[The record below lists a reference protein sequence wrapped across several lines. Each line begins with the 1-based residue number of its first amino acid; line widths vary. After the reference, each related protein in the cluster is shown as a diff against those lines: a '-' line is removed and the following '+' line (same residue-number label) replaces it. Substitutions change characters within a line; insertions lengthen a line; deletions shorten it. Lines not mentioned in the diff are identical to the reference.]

1 MADSSKRRERHPVNA
16 LTAVRV
22 RKEQKPGRYA
32 DGNGLYL
39 VVDPSGARRW
49 LLRLVI
55 EGRRR
60 DLGLG
65 SASLVPLSE
74 AREKA
79 LAYRKTARQGGDPV
93 RERKQA
99 SSLAP
104 TFSKAA
110 ESVHKSRAP
119 GFKNAKHSA
128 QWISTL
134 RTYANPTIGELRIDL
149 IATPDIHRLIGPIW
163 LAKPETA
170 RRVLQRIAA
179 VFDWAK
185 AAGYRSG
192 ENPVDGVKQGLAKQS
207 SGKKH
212 HNAMPFSEVPA
223 FVANLRAADG
233 FVASHLLL
241 EFLVLTAVRTGEVL
255 GAKWDEIDL
264 VAAVWTIPAERMK
277 AKREHR
283 VPLIARSR
291 LLSQRWSSPA
301 KSKKAILL
309 ARAVVDDAALITSDE
324 IIKRGAESVLVDLG
338 KQIAEND
345 VRSHRYLHVR
355 IASIYQVAREAK
367 LNPDVWSDLCRSPL
381 FENAPRKPN
390 SKRPDQALRFA
401 LMASRGTD
409 TSGRKFASKW
419 ARQLKEHFEAEQPA
433 ATVLEAISRPNTRN
447 GGSPSKPVKPK
458 VYRYDLGVVQADCAR
473 HCMIPAG
480 TKASVAVHSP
490 DTNAI
495 HALIVLLVKPSGSP
509 VKKIT
514 PVKIQAL
521 SAHLV
526 KYLEKCSAKRRFE
539 KIPTVHRHNGAPR
552 RGG

>member
-1 MADSSKRRERHPVNA
+1 MADNPKQRERHPVNA

-22 RKEQKPGRYA
+22 RKEKKPGRYA

-110 ESVHKSRAP
+110 ETVHKSRAP

-163 LAKPETA
+163 LSKPETA

-207 SGKKH
+207 AGKKH
-212 HNAMPFSEVPA
+212 HNSMPFSEVPA
-223 FVANLRAADG
+223 LIAKLQSRNG
-233 FVASHLLL
+233 FAASHLLL
-241 EFLVLTAVRTGEVL
+241 EFLILTAVRTSEVL

-264 VAAVWTIPAERMK
+264 AAAVWTIPPERMK

-283 VPLIARSR
+283 VPLTARGIE
-291 LLSQRWSSPA
+291 
-301 KSKKAILL
+301 ILKL
-309 ARAVVDDAALITSDE
+309 ARE
-324 IIKRGAESVLVDLG
+324 I
-338 KQIAEND
+338 
-345 VRSHRYLHVR
+345 
-355 IASIYQVAREAK
+355 
-367 LNPDVWSDLCRSPL
+367 SPL
-381 FENAPRKPN
+381 SDYVFTGRDGVKPASNMTMLQVMKRAGFPYVPHGFRSSFRDWASETTNHPRDVCEMALAHTISNKVEAAYRRGDLFE
-390 SKRPDQALRFA
+390 KRRA
-401 LMASRGTD
+401 LMADWSEYV
-409 TSGRKFASKW
+409 SGAAF
-419 ARQLKEHFEAEQPA
+419 PA
-433 ATVLEAISRPNTRN
+433 FTPRL
-447 GGSPSKPVKPK
+447 GGEN
-458 VYRYDLGVVQADCAR
+458 D
-473 HCMIPAG
+473 
-480 TKASVAVHSP
+480 
-490 DTNAI
+490 
-495 HALIVLLVKPSGSP
+495 
-509 VKKIT
+509 
-514 PVKIQAL
+514 
-521 SAHLV
+521 
-526 KYLEKCSAKRRFE
+526 
-539 KIPTVHRHNGAPR
+539 
-552 RGG
+552 